1 MIAFDN
7 TRVAFQDRTNGE
19 LKKAYLLFRMI
30 GNPWLVK
37 IGSGLIRFA
46 LLARLPVGWA
56 LKPTVFSH
64 FCGGETID
72 SCDNTIERLG
82 RSNIKTILDY
92 SAEGKE
98 SDRDFDYTRDQI
110 LATMEKARTNP
121 YIPYAV
127 FKPTGVARFS
137 LLEKVQAGKIL
148 TEAEKD
154 EFERVKGRF
163 LTICQHSSD
172 LGIPVMVDAEETWIQ
187 QVIDELVEEM
197 IFRFN
202 HDKPLVYTTL
212 QMYRHDRLEYLKGLH
227 RHAIEKG
234 VFTAVKL
241 VRGAY
246 MEKERERA
254 AEMGYPSPIFPD
266 KPGTDKAYD
275 DAVAYCIENA
285 KDVAVCV
292 GTHNELSCK
301 LGTEKM
307 IRLGLPK
314 DYPHISFSQLLGMS
328 DHISYNLAAEGF
340 SVTKYVPFGPVKT
353 VVPYLI
359 RRAEENT
366 SVAGQTSR
374 ELALL
379 STELKRRKSSK

>member
-7 TRVAFQDRTNGE
+7 TQVAFQDKSNNE
-19 LKKAYLLFRMI
+19 LRKAYWLFRMI
-30 GNPWLVK
+30 GNPLLVK
-37 IGSGLIRFA
+37 VGAGLTRFA
-46 LLARLPVGWA
+46 LASRLPVSWA
-56 LKPTVFSH
+56 LKPTVFNH
-64 FCGGETID
+64 FCGGETIN
-72 SCDNTIERLG
+72 SCDETIKRLG

-98 SDRDFDYTRDQI
+98 SDEDFDYTRDQI

-121 YIPYAV
+121 NIPYAV
-127 FKPTGVARFS
+127 FKPTGVARFA
-137 LLEKVQAGKIL
+137 LLEKVQLEKSL
-148 TEAEKD
+148 SESEAL
-154 EFERVKGRF
+154 EFERVKNRI
-163 LTICQHSSD
+163 LTICQRSYD

-187 QVIDELVEEM
+187 QIIDELVEEM

-202 HDKPLVYTTL
+202 REKPLVYGTL
-212 QMYRHDRLEYLKGLH
+212 QMYRQDRLDYLKSLN
-227 RHAIEKG
+227 RRAREKG

-254 AEMGYPSPIFPD
+254 AEMGYSSPIYPN
-266 KPGTDKAYD
+266 KAGTDKAYD
-275 DAVAYCIENA
+275 DAVAYCIEHV

-292 GTHNELSCK
+292 GTHNELSCQ
-301 LGTEKM
+301 LGAEKM
-307 IRLGLPK
+307 ISSGLPK
-314 DYPHISFSQLLGMS
+314 DHPNVSFSQLLGMS
-328 DHISYNLAAEGF
+328 DHISYNMAAEGF
-340 SVTKYVPFGPVKT
+340 YVTKYVPYGPVKT

-374 ELALL
+374 ELLLL
-379 STELKRRKSSK
+379 STELKRRKNSK